1 MSGYCVGA
9 RARSPRRH
17 VEGWPRAAGHA
28 NATTVT
34 VRRARR
40 VTVTVTVTVR
50 RARRVA
56 GTDRMVTGTDR
67 MVTGTDRMRV
77 MVTGPVTGPVTV
89 TDRMRVMVTGT
100 VTGTVIV

>member
-1 MSGYCVGA
+1 M
-9 RARSPRRH
+9 
-17 VEGWPRAAGHA
+17 
-28 NATTVT
+28 
-34 VRRARR
+34 
-40 VTVTVTVTVR
+40 TVTVTVR

-77 MVTGPVTGPVTV
+77 MVTG
-89 TDRMRVMVTGT
+89 T